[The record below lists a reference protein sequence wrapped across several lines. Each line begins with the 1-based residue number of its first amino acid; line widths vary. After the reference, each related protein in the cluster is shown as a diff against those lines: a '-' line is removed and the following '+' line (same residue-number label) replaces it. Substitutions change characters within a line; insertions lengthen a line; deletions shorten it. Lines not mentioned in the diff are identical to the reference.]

1 MINYGLFDLYISNIV
16 EYNLNTDN
24 YLILMYNSLRAVLV
38 FVKTKFAN
46 KLI

>member
-24 YLILMYNSLRAVLV
+24 YLILMYNLLRVAVLV
-38 FVKTKFAN
+38 FVKTKFS
-46 KLI
+46 

>member
-24 YLILMYNSLRAVLV
+24 YLILMYNLLRAAVLL
-38 FVKTKFAN
+38 FVKTKFS
-46 KLI
+46 